1 MKLLLSLALVSG
13 ACAFTA
19 PNAAVRSTALNQH
32 KLGSG
37 GMADTRDPEA
47 YADEDPRKSISA
59 APSFEEYLKQRAGGS
74 SSAEIAAAPAAAAPV
89 AAAPAAAAPV
99 AAVGG
104 GGDLTST
111 LASLQGPGEVWGADG
126 IAVGKEENDLRGYD
140 SFGKFAAALQST
152 GVAAEIAGAGPFTIF
167 APTDPALSSYE
178 LLRGPLTADIIKM
191 HIVPG
196 KISQSAIPTADLTSL
211 GGTKLVYR
219 YAVRKH
225 FVNDAIIGEK
235 TFGPYSDYPMD
246 VECSNGIIHSVG
258 LCFGFY

>member
-19 PNAAVRSTALNQH
+19 PNTAVRQSVALSQT
-32 KLGSG
+32 LGSG
-37 GMADTRDPEA
+37 GMADTRDPDA
-47 YADEDPRKSISA
+47 STNEDPRKSISA

-89 AAAPAAAAPV
+89 AAAPAAAAAP
-99 AAVGG
+99 AGG
-104 GGDLTST
+104 AGGDLTST
-111 LASLQGPGEVWGADG
+111 LGSLEGPGQVWGDLG
-126 IAVGKEENDLRGYD
+126 IAQGKEENDLKGYEN
-140 SFGKFAAALQST
+140 FGKFAAALAST

-167 APTDPALSSYE
+167 APTDPALESYE
-178 LLRGPLTADIIKM
+178 LLRGPLTAEIIKQ

-196 KISQSAIPTADLTSL
+196 LISQADIPTADLTSL
-211 GGTKLVYR
+211 GGTPLVYR

-246 VECSNGIIHSVG
+246 VACSNGVIHSVG